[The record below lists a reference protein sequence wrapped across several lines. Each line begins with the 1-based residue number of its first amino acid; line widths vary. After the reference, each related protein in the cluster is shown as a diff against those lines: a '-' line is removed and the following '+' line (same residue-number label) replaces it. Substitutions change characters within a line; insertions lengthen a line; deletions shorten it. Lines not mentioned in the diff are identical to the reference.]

1 MNKTAIDSMAKSL
14 NLERYKIFIS
24 LCSADIDKVRG
35 IINGMESL
43 DVCYW
48 SMYYGNGQERNYG
61 GDKYENEINLQIAKT
76 CLMIPVLSKNSI
88 TSVEVLKELKSYA
101 DMAAVSNSR
110 LQIYPIAI
118 EDISYRDLPDS
129 IKSLH
134 IIEKDT
140 LIRYFNPSTST
151 EILKEVCRK
160 YLSAL
165 MENINYSHKKM
176 VDSRIFVDL
185 MKYCIGKECIA
196 RSVNDDIKSCDEVN
210 PAMLKEAHILTNE
223 LNNYDC
229 NTYSCMIISSNLAAR
244 DPDGNVSG
252 VKYYYYCPEDYV
264 KESWEP
270 FCAKIRSFI
279 KKDNAARQEV
289 ANMIRREFCLRNKVS
304 DFFRSFDNLKKKD
317 LLNKYHIVIGKDVKA
332 FDNLLMSDDNAFS
345 IAYDDYD
352 EDIYSVPENFIKWLE
367 ADYGGGTSERVAK
380 ADAYRFVS
388 FLEKFVAILND
399 VMDVNP
405 ILLNEINRYCKY
417 CVKLRDM
424 ERWQLREI
432 KLDVPES
439 RKIINYTLNS
449 KSTDE
454 KGACPFPKIGNWMQF
469 SYDEDG
475 EEIAVTEEE
484 ADRAMRNLYCLPLSH
499 DLCIDQCFS
508 FVFFINNNSASA
520 SWYSTGIN
528 STTSSSSDTVIVYD
542 AVNDEYKRFAR
553 AFCYLSTLDTSI
565 KSVLTRSN
573 SELLARYSK

>member
-1 MNKTAIDSMAKSL
+1 MNKSAIDGMAKQL
-14 NLERYKIFIS
+14 NLERYKIFVS
-24 LCSADIDKVRG
+24 LCSADIEKVRD
-35 IINGMESL
+35 IIDSLESL

-48 SMYYGNGQERNYG
+48 SMYYSNGQERNFG
-61 GDKYENEINLQIAKT
+61 GDKFESEINRQISRT
-76 CLMIPVLSKNSI
+76 CLMMPILSKNSLA
-88 TSVEVLKELKSYA
+88 SSEVLKELKSYSE
-101 DMAAVSNSR
+101 MVAVSNNK
-110 LQIYPIAI
+110 LQIFPIAI
-118 EDISYRDLPDS
+118 EDISYGDLPDS

-140 LIRYFNPSTST
+140 LIRYFNKDTAPV
-151 EILKEVCRK
+151 ILKEICRK

-165 MENINYSHKKM
+165 LENVNYAHSKM

-185 MKYCIGKECIA
+185 MNYCIGKECIA

-229 NTYSCMIISSNLAAR
+229 NTYSCMIISSNLASKDHTGKNA
-244 DPDGNVSG
+244 G
-252 VKYYYYCPEDYV
+252 VKYYYYCPREYV

-270 FCAKIRSFI
+270 FQNKIRSFI
-279 KKDNAARQEV
+279 KKDNSARQEV
-289 ANMIRREFCLRNKVS
+289 ANMIRREFCLRNKMS
-304 DFFRSFDNLKKKD
+304 DYFRSFDNMKKKD
-317 LLNKYHIVIGKDVKA
+317 LLNKYHIVIGKDVKT
-332 FDNLLMSDDNAFS
+332 FDDLLMSDDNAFS
-345 IAYDDYD
+345 ISYDDYD

-367 ADYGGGTSERVAK
+367 AEYDGGVTERAAK
-380 ADAYRFVS
+380 ADAYRFIG

-405 ILLNEINRYCKY
+405 ILVNEINRYCKY

-432 KLDVPES
+432 KLDAQDA

-449 KSTDE
+449 KNAEE

-469 SYDEDG
+469 NYDADGVEIEVSDKDVED
-475 EEIAVTEEE
+475 
-484 ADRAMRNLYCLPLSH
+484 AMRNLYCLPLSPEMS
-499 DLCIDQCFS
+499 IEPCFS
-508 FVFFINNNSASA
+508 FVFFINTNSASA

-528 STTSSSSDTVIVYD
+528 SATSSSSDTVIVYD
-542 AVNDEYKRFAR
+542 AENDEYRKFAS
-553 AFCYLSTLDTSI
+553 AFCYLATLDERI
-565 KSVLTRSN
+565 RSVLVRSD